1 MKSPVRHFK
10 DSCLIETV
18 SEGMNPD
25 TAELERTWANA
36 ATSKCNLVKQVE
48 DIFSDDHEIS
58 RARFRLMVPPG
69 IQVNGETL
77 SIEEH
82 RIGDIT
88 LYDESVEP
96 GPFKL
101 IEVLSR
107 RGRHRN
113 PRFLTLMIERVN
125 QDEN

>member
-1 MKSPVRHFK
+1 
-10 DSCLIETV
+10 LIQTV
-18 SEGMNPD
+18 SEVKNPD
-25 TAELERTWANA
+25 TAELERSWVNA
-36 ATSKCNLVKQVE
+36 ITSKCNLVKQVE
-48 DIFSDDHEIS
+48 DIFSDEHEIS
-58 RARFRLMVPPG
+58 RARFRLMVPPET
-69 IQVNGETL
+69 QVNGETL
-77 SIEEH
+77 SIEDH

-96 GPFKL
+96 GPFKV

-113 PRFLTLMIERVN
+113 PRFLTLMIERVK